1 MSEDRKLQILNT
13 ASSIYFVTLV
23 VMQWFN
29 LMAVRTRRL
38 SIIHHPPLFRNATR
52 NWYLFPAILFALA
65 FALFFLYVPAFHDSL
80 GTTTVPVEHW
90 FIPFGLGMGILLI
103 DEARKWA
110 VRRFPKSFLAKIAW

>member
-1 MSEDRKLQILNT
+1 MSDDRKLEILNT

-38 SIIHHPPLFRNATR
+38 SIIHHPPLFRKATR

-80 GTTTVPVEHW
+80 GTTIVPVEHW

-110 VRRFPKSFLAKIAW
+110 VQKFPRSFLAKIAW